1 MVAIFFASEIPPTQP
16 QSSITMETAR
26 FSSIS
31 RKA

>member
-1 MVAIFFASEIPPTQP
+1 MLAIFFASQSPPTQP
-16 QSSITMETAR
+16 QSNMTIETAR